1 MEQTVEIKHKYI
13 TKPSRSGLKY
23 HLKTFGCQMNEHDS
37 ERIAGLFEQ
46 DGMVR
51 ASDEDTA
58 DVLFVNTCTIR
69 ENADDKLYGTLGQ
82 LKQWKLK
89 KENRKLLVGGCAAQK
104 DKSLV
109 RDKAPWVD
117 VVLGTHN
124 LTNVINL
131 LNQSEDWG
139 PVTEIVDE
147 IDEMPTEAPSIRES
161 EFSAWLTIQIG
172 CNNSC
177 TFCIVPSVRGAEIS
191 RRPSDIINEA
201 KSMIDSGVKEITLLG
216 QNVNSYGRDL
226 RIDNKARPYFAQ
238 LLYKLNELDGLERIR
253 FTSPH
258 PKDFKKETL
267 EAVNELEKVCKQVHV
282 PLQSGSS
289 KVLSKMQRGYTK
301 EKFLEKI
308 ELVKNTVDNVSL
320 TSDVIVGFPGETEHD
335 FLDTLDVLMTSEFDS
350 IFMFQFSPRPGTR
363 AYDMKEDFI
372 EKDIITDRFNR
383 LKEMQTDISHK
394 RFKRFIGTKQKVL
407 VEKTSKKNSEI
418 FTGKIDGGHI
428 THLDKRNLA
437 IGDYINVEI
446 KEATPFYLKAESI
459 N

>member
-1 MEQTVEIKHKYI
+1 MEQTVEIKQKYI
-13 TKPSRSGLKY
+13 TKPSRLGLKY

-51 ASDEDTA
+51 ATDEDTA

-139 PVTEIVDE
+139 PVTEIIDE

-177 TFCIVPSVRGAEIS
+177 TFCIVPSVRGTEIS

-267 EAVNELEKVCKQVHV
+267 EAVNDLEKVCKQVHV

-320 TSDVIVGFPGETEHD
+320 TSDVIVGFPGETEDD
-335 FLDTLDVLMTSEFDS
+335 FIDTLEVLTLSEFDS

-372 EKDIITDRFNR
+372 EKEIITDRFNR

-428 THLDKRNLA
+428 THLDKGNLA
-437 IGDYINVEI
+437 IGDYINVKI
-446 KEATPFYLKAESI
+446 NEATPFYLKAESI

>member
-1 MEQTVEIKHKYI
+1 M
-13 TKPSRSGLKY
+13 
-23 HLKTFGCQMNEHDS
+23 
-37 ERIAGLFEQ
+37 
-46 DGMVR
+46 
-51 ASDEDTA
+51 
-58 DVLFVNTCTIR
+58 
-69 ENADDKLYGTLGQ
+69 
-82 LKQWKLK
+82 
-89 KENRKLLVGGCAAQK
+89 
-104 DKSLV
+104 
-109 RDKAPWVD
+109 
-117 VVLGTHN
+117 
-124 LTNVINL
+124 
-131 LNQSEDWG
+131 
-139 PVTEIVDE
+139 
-147 IDEMPTEAPSIRES
+147 
-161 EFSAWLTIQIG
+161 
-172 CNNSC
+172 
-177 TFCIVPSVRGAEIS
+177 
-191 RRPSDIINEA
+191 
-201 KSMIDSGVKEITLLG
+201 G

-267 EAVNELEKVCKQVHV
+267 EAVNDLEKVCKQVHV

-320 TSDVIVGFPGETEHD
+320 TSDVIVGFPGETEDD
-335 FLDTLDVLMTSEFDS
+335 FIDTLEVLMTSEFDS

-428 THLDKRNLA
+428 THLDKGNLA